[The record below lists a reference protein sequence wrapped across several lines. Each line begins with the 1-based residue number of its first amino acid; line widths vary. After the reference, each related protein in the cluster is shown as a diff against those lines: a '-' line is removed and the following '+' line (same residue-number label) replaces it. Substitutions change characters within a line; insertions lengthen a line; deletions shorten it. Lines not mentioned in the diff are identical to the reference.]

1 MSPHPHSPA
10 SPTSPRLD
18 DDDIERQG
26 RQLKPVDTQSS
37 VGSDSAASQKS
48 KPSILS
54 RFSHQSA
61 SSLHHAVSRGHHK
74 VHPHY
79 DEHYELPRIK
89 DPIHLCETAISLV
102 LSHPG
107 PPIEVMRK
115 ELLPKLYHSAYQHR
129 VNCRE
134 HGLNDLLKV
143 VERFRT
149 RFSQVKVKIR
159 SHLMDMDGSAT
170 MHAAAIGLVYDITA
184 RPHYDSTVHSNK
196 HETEDKKCASVC
208 VMKIYEG
215 RIAQSDLVVD
225 TKEFQMDAHG
235 PELSCSI
242 M

>member
-1 MSPHPHSPA
+1 MPSHPHSPT

-18 DDDIERQG
+18 EDDIARQG

-37 VGSDSAASQKS
+37 AGSDSVASQKS
-48 KPSILS
+48 RASILS
-54 RFSHQSA
+54 RFSHPSA

-107 PPIEVMRK
+107 PPIEVMKK

-149 RFSQVKVKIR
+149 RFSVSLGSTLLLLRTRELTLCRLLQQVKVKFR
-159 SHLMDMDGSAT
+159 SHLMDMDG
-170 MHAAAIGLVYDITA
+170 TA
-184 RPHYDSTVHSNK
+184 
-196 HETEDKKCASVC
+196 
-208 VMKIYEG
+208 
-215 RIAQSDLVVD
+215 
-225 TKEFQMDAHG
+225 
-235 PELSCSI
+235 
-242 M
+242 

>member
-1 MSPHPHSPA
+1 MPSHYSRSPV
-10 SPTSPRLD
+10 SPTSPQLD

-37 VGSDSAASQKS
+37 AGSDSAASQKTRG
-48 KPSILS
+48 SILS
-54 RFSHQSA
+54 RFSHPSA

-107 PPIEVMRK
+107 PPVEVMRK

-134 HGLNDLLKV
+134 HGLDQLIKV
-143 VERFRT
+143 VERFRS
-149 RFSQVKVKIR
+149 RFSV
-159 SHLMDMDGSAT
+159 S
-170 MHAAAIGLVYDITA
+170 
-184 RPHYDSTVHSNK
+184 
-196 HETEDKKCASVC
+196 
-208 VMKIYEG
+208 
-215 RIAQSDLVVD
+215 
-225 TKEFQMDAHG
+225 
-235 PELSCSI
+235 
-242 M
+242 